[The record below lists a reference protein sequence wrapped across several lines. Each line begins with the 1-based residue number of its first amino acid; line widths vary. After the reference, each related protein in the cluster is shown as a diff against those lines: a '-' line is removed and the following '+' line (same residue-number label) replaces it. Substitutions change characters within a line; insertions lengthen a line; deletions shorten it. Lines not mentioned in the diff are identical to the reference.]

1 MPREAIAGRHLARL
15 PRSGIELICL
25 SYVNPGATQHAHRI
39 VRRLRQHFG
48 REIRIMVGMW
58 TVKSSEAQPEVLEA
72 TGADLV
78 AASLWQAVRQ
88 IQGSFESEKPA
99 APLGSASRRIAR
111 SRAHA

>member
-1 MPREAIAGRHLARL
+1 MRPL
-15 PRSGIELICL
+15 PADTWFEGQLSGIELICL

-58 TVKSSEAQPEVLEA
+58 AAKSSEAPPELLEL
-72 TGADLV
+72 TGADLG

-88 IQGSFESEKPA
+88 VQESFEFGTPA
-99 APLGSASRRIAR
+99 TPLGSASRRIA
-111 SRAHA
+111 